1 MNTFTQSPQMALTI
15 AHQTMQDRRDDAWR
29 RAFARTVRAER
40 RAECHATR
48 ESRRLSGAPSTIA
61 LPTWAFRFVHPI
73 F

>member
-1 MNTFTQSPQMALTI
+1 MNTFAQSPQMALAI
-15 AHQTMQDRRDDAWR
+15 AHQTMQDRRDDAGR

-40 RAECHATR
+40 RARHHFIR
-48 ESRRLSGAPSTIA
+48 ESRRLSGAPSTIP